1 MLYLIKYKCRANPP
15 LGYNFYW
22 HSGGDARHKI
32 ICTEQYIKENAPF
45 FSKIKSTPYA
55 ILSDARQM
63 PKDIDEFFKELRYFI
78 DFDYTVNG
86 KMVYVAVVP
95 GYLGKFIGIR
105 GRNIREIEKHLDIK
119 IEAMPAF
126 FATVHFEK
134 NEPCW
139 GLWDI
144 EDRTSKHPRLI
155 ATKVEL
161 DEDAIFKKIKGP
173 SYGFAVIGG
182 WVAPWHI
189 NRKILNEII

>member
-1 MLYLIKYKCRANPP
+1 MSALWLN
-15 LGYNFYW
+15 
-22 HSGGDARHKI
+22 
-32 ICTEQYIKENAPF
+32 
-45 FSKIKSTPYA
+45 
-55 ILSDARQM
+55 
-63 PKDIDEFFKELRYFI
+63 
-78 DFDYTVNG
+78 
-86 KMVYVAVVP
+86 
-95 GYLGKFIGIR
+95 LGKFIGIR

-144 EDRTSKHPRLI
+144 EDRTSKHPKLI